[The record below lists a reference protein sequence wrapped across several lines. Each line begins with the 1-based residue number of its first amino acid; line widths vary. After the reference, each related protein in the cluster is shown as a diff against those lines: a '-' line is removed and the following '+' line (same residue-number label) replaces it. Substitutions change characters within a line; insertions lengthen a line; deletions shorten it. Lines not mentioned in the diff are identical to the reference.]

1 MLFVLL
7 YVNSMVLKILIIT
20 PIKIIIKNSTP
31 PIKYKIIII
40 LYMNKTKRERSED
53 NLYNINPII
62 TSFN

>member
-1 MLFVLL
+1 
-7 YVNSMVLKILIIT
+7 MVLKILIIT